1 MAAYSLRHYGQ
12 ATIVLRPHVIV
23 IHFTA
28 GPSYESAHSVFV
40 QDAPNTGELPGV
52 VSHFVIDKDGTIYQQ
67 LPTDLRGRH
76 AIGLK
81 YKVWRLWHLVA
92 DFFRSRTPGWWLK
105 VYVLYFIWQLLRATV
120 YSDFMFEEQRRIHEA
135 APPTQEQIR
144 VLLGGR

>member
-1 MAAYSLRHYGQ
+1 M
-12 ATIVLRPHVIV
+12 RPTPIRRPYV
-23 IHFTA
+23 
-28 GPSYESAHSVFV
+28 
-40 QDAPNTGELPGV
+40 
-52 VSHFVIDKDGTIYQQ
+52 
-67 LPTDLRGRH
+67 DLRKGPPYPREIYDTNIFFLAATPGTPQYRYRH

-135 APPTQEQIR
+135 APPTQEQMR